1 MWSAPWGW
9 RPGEYSAHRYLMSS
23 YCVLGPRLDTG
34 ETVTKANKHLDFWG
48 QRARGADDRHV
59 GRKTILVARGTPAWG
74 VHQSPRLSRHST
86 DVGPPETTHL
96 RQGRSRHCSP
106 CALPHKGLLGQ

>member
-48 QRARGADDRHV
+48 QRARGADDRQTCGEKDHFS
-59 GRKTILVARGTPAWG
+59 GTWDPSVRCA
-74 VHQSPRLSRHST
+74 PEST
-86 DVGPPETTHL
+86 TLKAQHRCGT
-96 RQGRSRHCSP
+96 S
-106 CALPHKGLLGQ
+106 